1 MKSFEKFQ
9 AFLFI
14 VLVSAVF
21 FFGGFYFGKRGYNV
35 EVKQNPPKVEVVN
48 KNPSGD
54 KVDFELFWNVWDL
67 VSQKYL
73 MRPVDTKKMV
83 YGAIRGM
90 VASLDDP
97 YTEFLPP
104 VLNENFDNQLNG
116 KYEGIG
122 AELDLRDD
130 QLVIVAPLDGSPAKE
145 AGLKPGD
152 KILKIEDT
160 VTFGMTVTEAVM
172 KIRGQ
177 GGTSVKLTIQSGED
191 QPREITLTRRV
202 IKVASVKWE
211 DKGDGTAYIRIS
223 RFGEDTNANWDK
235 AISEIN
241 IKMKQLDAVVIDLR
255 GNPGGYLQSAV
266 HIAGEFFRNKAVVI
280 EEDASGKQTP
290 YETKRIGNLQKIPGV
305 YVLIDGGSASS
316 SEILAGALRDNI
328 KAVLVGEKSFGK
340 GTVQEPI
347 DFSDKSSLHV
357 TIAKWLTPSKF
368 WVHKVGLTPDHDVKI
383 TDEDLKAGKDPQ
395 LEKALEL
402 AKEL

>member
-1 MKSFEKFQ
+1 MRSFERFQ
-9 AFLFI
+9 AFLFT
-14 VLVSAVF
+14 VLVSAVL

-35 EVKQNPPKVEVVN
+35 EVKQNPPKVEVIN

-54 KVDFELFWNVWDL
+54 RVDFQLFWDVWDL
-67 VSQKYL
+67 VGQKYL

-104 VLNENFDNQLNG
+104 VLNQTFDNQLNG

-122 AELDLRDD
+122 AELDLRDN
-130 QLVIVAPLDGSPAKE
+130 QLVIVSPLDGSPAKE

-152 KILKIEDT
+152 KILKIDET
-160 VTFGMTVTEAVM
+160 ATFGMTVTEAVT
-172 KIRGQ
+172 KIRGE
-177 GGTSVKLTIQSGED
+177 GGTQVKLTIQSGDAE
-191 QPREITLTRRV
+191 PKEIALTRRV
-202 IKVASVKWE
+202 IKIASVKWE
-211 DKGDGTAYIRIS
+211 DKGNGTAYIRIS
-223 RFGEDTNANWDK
+223 RFGEDTNTNWDK
-235 AISEIN
+235 SINEIN
-241 IKMKQLDAVVIDLR
+241 VKMNELDAIVIDLR

-266 HIAGEFFRNKAVVI
+266 HIAGEFFKNKPVVF
-280 EEDASGKQTP
+280 EEDASGKQIP
-290 YETKRIGNLQKIPGV
+290 YETKRVGSLQKIPGV
-305 YVLIDGGSASS
+305 FVLIDGGSASS

-347 DFSDKSSLHV
+347 EFDDKSSLHV

-368 WVHKVGLTPDHDVKI
+368 WVHKVGLTPDHEVKF